1 MEIKQILEQELSL
14 NPHILMEQ
22 LVKIEAIHS
31 HIVELKREAMIKGS
45 KEKGLLSDYQKVLE
59 KKLSLGQTLLGYAK
73 EEVKRELTH

>member
-1 MEIKQILEQELSL
+1 MEIKSVLSEELSL

-31 HIVELKREAMIKGS
+31 HIVELKREAMITGG

-59 KKLSLGQTLLGYAK
+59 KKLSLGQSIMGYAK
-73 EEVKRELTH
+73 EEIKRSL